1 MLCMSLFI
9 LYLLFSAR
17 TGNNQIQTYGNFVL
31 ETGEVAFLKVSRTIS
46 EMTGLKNLGSSCGS

>member
-1 MLCMSLFI
+1 MSLFI

-31 ETGEVAFLKVSRTIS
+31 EIGEVAFLKVSRTIS